1 MILIVQL
8 VNNIYLFLYVDI
20 YIQHLESIYNN
31 IEWNNIETLF
41 LYKYF
46 TAIKK

>member
-20 YIQHLESIYNN
+20 YIQYLESTYNN
-31 IEWNNIETLF
+31 IE
-41 LYKYF
+41 
-46 TAIKK
+46 